1 MSTRFEVFGNG
12 EDMTGRERVL
22 CAMLG
27 EKPDRVP
34 VFCQLAIGHY
44 MAHTGFEPYKIWFS
58 SETFADAL
66 LTLAK
71 RYHFDGILVNLPG
84 RCRDWEDH
92 IVRMERKKQ
101 ETVITWDDGSY
112 SVCPDNDNVH
122 HFRADRIPGIGEV
135 DPDLFFYIEPHDIT
149 GVTYPYYYGF
159 SSYSPLDETVFFPDY
174 LLDTMRFLTAK
185 SQGRFHISGEV
196 FSPFSQLME
205 MFGYENTLM
214 ALVDIPD
221 RVCALLSWLSSGAA
235 EWGLLQ
241 IAAGAD
247 AVLVSS
253 AFAGGG
259 FISREYY
266 SRFVLPFELSLVG
279 HIHKNAQVPVYV
291 HTCGAIGDR
300 IDLIIEAG
308 YDGID
313 TMDPPPLGNTDIEQV
328 KREYGERI
336 FLKGNMDPVNVLLRG
351 SARDVYVKACE
362 LIEKAGYNGGYILSS
377 ACSVSPAVRPKNIE
391 MLYRASVDTVD

>member
-1 MSTRFEVFGNG
+1 
-12 EDMTGRERVL
+12 
-22 CAMLG
+22 MLR

-44 MAHTGFEPYKIWFS
+44 MVHTDFEPYKIWFS

-66 LTLAK
+66 LTLAE
-71 RYHFDGILVNLPG
+71 RYLFDGILVNLPG

-92 IVRMERKKQ
+92 IMRMKRKKH
-101 ETVITWDDGSY
+101 ETVITWDDGSC
-112 SVCPDNDNVH
+112 SVCPDDDNVH
-122 HFRADRIPGIGEV
+122 HFRSDRIPGIEEI
-135 DPDLFFYIEPHDIT
+135 DPHLLFYIEPHDIT
-149 GVTYPYYYGF
+149 GVTYPYYYCF
-159 SSYSPLDETVFFPDY
+159 SSGMPFNENGFFPDY
-174 LLDTMRFLTAK
+174 LLDTMRFLKAK
-185 SQGRFHISGEV
+185 SQGRFHVSGEV

-205 MFGYENTLM
+205 MFGYEAALM

-221 RVCALLSWLSSGAA
+221 RVCCILDRLSSGAT
-235 EWGLLQ
+235 EWALLQ

-266 SRFVLPFELSLVG
+266 SRFVLPFESSLVG
-279 HIHKNAQVPVYV
+279 HIHKNTRVPVYV

-300 IDLIIEAG
+300 IDLMIEAG

-313 TMDPPPLGNTDIEQV
+313 TMDPPPLGNTEIEQV
-328 KREYGERI
+328 KKQYGEKI
-336 FLKGNMDPVNVLLRG
+336 FLKGNIDPVNVLLRG
-351 SARDVYVKACE
+351 TVHDVYVKACE

-377 ACSVSPAVRPKNIE
+377 ACSVAPAVDPENIE
-391 MLYRASVDTVD
+391 MLYRASTDTVD